1 MCHVDSILTI
11 FTQVWIYINSTMYL
25 AKDVKQGQNGHIP
38 LFGKICM
45 DLQLFVKYLVIYHIF
60 EIQVCCVTQVLET
73 WVLWKNSLLICR
85 AIFYGTR
92 VHKKLEFPISGRSL
106 HISETVV
113 DCKIFPKIVVFDHFS
128 LPNKQEIGTKKP
140 RNEKGT
146 QLHMHD

>member
-1 MCHVDSILTI
+1 MKYVGIYHQLGTRVFHVLE
-11 FTQVWIYINSTMYL
+11 F
-25 AKDVKQGQNGHIP
+25 H
-38 LFGKICM
+38 GKI
-45 DLQLFVKYLVIYHIF
+45 LK
-60 EIQVCCVTQVLET
+60 
-73 WVLWKNSLLICR
+73 
-85 AIFYGTR
+85 IFYGTR